1 MHSQSKKCPWAF
13 LLCKKLLM
21 VLKKLLKT
29 GLSKL
34 NIDLTR
40 NMQYDRLTLRIMQQ
54 TLKANSNCIDIGCFK
69 GEVLERMVKL
79 APGGTHYAFE
89 PIPAFYNDLKKRFN
103 GKVKIFPFALSE
115 FSGTANFKFVKNAPA
130 YSGLKSRKYDLKN
143 PEIEDIRVEIKKLD
157 ELIPE
162 TLPIHFIKIDVE
174 GGEFDVLRGAKKII
188 LRDKPVIIFEFGI
201 GASDF
206 YGTKPEDLFFY
217 INDELNYK
225 LSLLQDYYQKKPELK
240 KEQFLEVY
248 KKKTE
253 YYFVAHS

>member
-1 MHSQSKKCPWAF
+1 
-13 LLCKKLLM
+13 M

-40 NMQYDRLTLRIMQQ
+40 NMQYDRLTWRIMEQ
-54 TLKANSNCIDIGCFK
+54 TIRPNSNCIDIGCFK

-89 PIPAFYNDLKKRFN
+89 PIPSYFENLKKRFN

-115 FSGTANFKFVKNAPA
+115 SSGTANFKFVKNAPA
-130 YSGLKSRKYDLKN
+130 YSGLKNRKYNLKN
-143 PEIEDIRVEIKKLD
+143 PDIEDIRVEIKKLD
-157 ELIPE
+157 ELIPDNF
-162 TLPIHFIKIDVE
+162 PIHFIKIDVE

-188 LRDKPVIIFEFGI
+188 LRNKPVIVFECGI

-217 INDELNYK
+217 INGELNFK
-225 LSLLQDYYQKKPELK
+225 ISLLKDFIENKPELK
-240 KEQFLEVY
+240 KDQFLDIY
-248 KKKTE
+248 KTKTE
-253 YYFVAHS
+253 YYFVAHSSYG